1 MTYDIVFVDID
12 TYENA
17 MTIFCSSI
25 DDVTDFTTVSSI
37 YDFFDK
43 SLGLKYEKMTDRKTY
58 KFKLKNK
65 KKWFLSKI
73 KYGL

>member
-25 DDVTDFTTVSSI
+25 DDFTDFTTVSSI